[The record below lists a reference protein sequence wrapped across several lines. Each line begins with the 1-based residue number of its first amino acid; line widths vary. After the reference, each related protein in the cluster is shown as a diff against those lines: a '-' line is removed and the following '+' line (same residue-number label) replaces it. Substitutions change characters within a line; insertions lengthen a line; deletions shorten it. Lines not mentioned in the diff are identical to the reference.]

1 MTQREGVMS
10 VVWEALRGGDRDFT
24 SMGLRR
30 AIVLLSIPMVLEMAM
45 ESLFAL
51 VDVFFV
57 SRLGVEAV
65 AVVGLTEGV
74 MMLVYSLAWGL
85 AAGITAVVARR
96 TGEQDREGADVA
108 AFQGILVMLGFGLLF
123 ALPGLFFPRELLRL
137 IGAGPEVAALGT
149 PFLRIMLGSNVVI
162 LLLFGIN
169 AIFRGAGDAALAMR
183 SLWLANIV
191 NMVLDPLL
199 IFGWGPVPAMG
210 VTGAAVATVCGRG
223 CGVLYQCWHLFNG
236 QDRVRIALRHMRPA
250 WAVLRNILRVSAGAA
265 GQFLIA
271 SASWVFLVRIVAGF
285 GSDAVAGYTI
295 AVRIIIFALLPAWGV
310 ANAAST
316 LVGQNLGARQP
327 ERAERSAWL
336 CGHYNLA
343 YMATMAVLFFV
354 AAPLGH
360 RLLHGRPPCAPHRG
374 GGPAHRG
381 PGLFLLRLWHGAGP
395 GVQRGRRCHDARL
408 AEPGL
413 LLAPGDPLG
422 MGPRPLAG
430 CTRRRVHR
438 HCRERKR
445 AGPVVHVFLP
455 QGKVEDRRGLIALT
469 PLSPAGP
476 RRTSA
481 TSGPSSLPSSGCP
494 PRCPG
499 RPSGRPHRSNKPR
512 WAPVRTR

>member
-236 QDRVRIALRHMRPA
+236 QDRVRIALRHMRPV

-354 AAPLGH
+354 AAPWAIGFFTADPHVLHTGVAALRIVALGYFFYGYGMV
-360 RLLHGRPPCAPHRG
+360 LAQ
-374 GGPAHRG
+374 A
-381 PGLFLLRLWHGAGP
+381 FNGAG
-395 GVQRGRRCHDARL
+395 DAMTPVWL
-408 AEPGL
+408 NLVCFWL
-413 LLAPGDPLG
+413 LEI
-422 MGPRPLAG
+422 PLAWG
-430 CTRRRVHR
+430 LAHWLDAPEGVFIAIAVSESVLALLCMYFF
-438 HCRERKR
+438 RK
-445 AGPVVHVFLP
+445 
-455 QGKVEDRRGLIALT
+455 
-469 PLSPAGP
+469 
-476 RRTSA
+476 
-481 TSGPSSLPSSGCP
+481 
-494 PRCPG
+494 G
-499 RPSGRPHRSNKPR
+499 RWKT
-512 WAPVRTR
+512 AAV